1 MGEDLHSQYNKIP
14 LTQFVERLRD
24 ECYSSIEKI
33 CASARKQADLL
44 YSLELQHSTSQY
56 IVMCSKLVEE
66 TLDYIKARKEKYIP
80 YIAELFQ
87 KAETKHDCANCS
99 GNCKVGHS
107 MQLVELRSSNGS
119 IKDILYRLQI
129 VALPLYSETIY
140 PDAYRVLRNQM
151 ALLENNISELFFLEE
166 TYLIPKVIE
175 AQKMINVSS

>member
-1 MGEDLHSQYNKIP
+1 
-14 LTQFVERLRD
+14 
-24 ECYSSIEKI
+24 
-33 CASARKQADLL
+33 
-44 YSLELQHSTSQY
+44 
-56 IVMCSKLVEE
+56 VEE